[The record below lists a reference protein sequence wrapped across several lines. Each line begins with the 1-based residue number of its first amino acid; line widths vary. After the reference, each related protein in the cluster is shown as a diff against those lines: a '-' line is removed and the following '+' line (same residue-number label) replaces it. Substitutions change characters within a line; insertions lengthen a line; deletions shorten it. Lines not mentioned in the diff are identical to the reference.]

1 MTEVLPFPSV
11 LSEPPLC
18 QRLGGLE
25 SYLLARIIGQD
36 DAIHRV
42 AGAGVDAE
50 LGLNDVGP
58 RPKGAWLLMGPTG
71 VGKTETSK
79 GFASF
84 LGVKLAMLF
93 MNEFQFQRPDLVAD
107 FVAWIRRARKES
119 PDGTVLLF
127 DEIEKA
133 HPAIID
139 ILLSLLDEGQVSDGN
154 ERIQLGNCYVIL
166 TSNVG
171 SKKFALM
178 EDSTYSVMEQFAFEA
193 ARREL
198 RPELFARLTETIV
211 YRPLSQDVQIKILNQ
226 MCARKLEHLRQT
238 ICKHLGLNLGKVP
251 SLSIDNKGVHAHLLR
266 AGFSNT
272 GGARRL
278 RQELDRQFNRAVRPW
293 LLDGRAPV
301 DWRFTADPRRNCLV
315 LL

>member
-1 MTEVLPFPSV
+1 MTEVLPFPTV
-11 LSEPPLC
+11 VSEPPLH
-18 QRLGGLE
+18 QRLAGLE
-25 SYLLARIIGQD
+25 PYLLSRIIGQD
-36 DAIHRV
+36 DAVRRL
-42 AGAGVDAE
+42 AGAVVDAE

-71 VGKTETSK
+71 VGKTETTK
-79 GFASF
+79 ALASF
-84 LGVKLAMLF
+84 LGVKLAMAF
-93 MNEFQFQRPDLVAD
+93 MNEYQRLDSVSD

-119 PDGTVLLF
+119 PDGTVLLA

-133 HPAIID
+133 HPAITD
-139 ILLSLLDEGQVSDGN
+139 IFLSLLDEGQVSDGN
-154 ERIQLGNCYVIL
+154 ERIQVGNCYVIL

-171 SKKFALM
+171 SKKFAQM
-178 EDSTYSVMEQFAFEA
+178 EDSTYSVMEEFAFEA

-211 YRPLSQDVQIKILNQ
+211 YRPLTQDVQIRILNQ
-226 MCARKLEHLRQT
+226 MCARKLEYLRQT
-238 ICKHLGLNLGKVP
+238 ICKHLGLGPGAVP
-251 SLSIDNKGVHAHLLR
+251 SLSIDEKGVHAHLLR

-293 LLDGRAPV
+293 LLDGQVPV
-301 DWRFTADPRRNCLV
+301 EWRFTADGKRNCLV
-315 LL
+315 LR